1 MPNLITLFG
10 IPQTAS
16 SLYFVAFLAAN
27 RGQIIPYK
35 LSENEG
41 LLSLYLQNK
50 RAE

>member
-16 SLYFVAFLAAN
+16 SLYFVVCHCGLIADKS
-27 RGQIIPYK
+27 PYK